1 MNILREELI
10 RRGNNYELV
19 IHLFNREEEFS
30 KELSTEDNQEA
41 VKSDILSYVK
51 RKYPN
56 IKISAV
62 RLMVGGVL
70 LTTLTLGQA
79 GAAFAAPKDIDTSS
93 EYARAAIE
101 RLVSQQ
107 VIVGDEKGNFN
118 PKASMDRDA
127 FTTMLVKAMGLDT
140 VTPDVPT
147 FKDVPK
153 DNWAYPF
160 IETAVA
166 NNLISGVSADSFA
179 PKTRITREQMAVI
192 LVRSLRLSSDD
203 IKGMGDQLTFAD
215 KGDISDY
222 ARDAVGFAVANGLFR
237 GDESNRFLGKNTA
250 TREQVA
256 VVIDKFLTNKDALQQ
271 AADAIKN
278 TTFTASVTPD
288 NLTTIR
294 LDFNKAI
301 TALVPG
307 DVKIA
312 NANGGTIAVTNITL
326 STDGRSA
333 VLTTDK
339 MTAGVPYTVSIDRET
354 LKGQSTVTP
363 TVVVRDLAVE
373 SITAID
379 AKNILIQFNNKV
391 EAGTGVNGAENM
403 TNYTIT
409 PDNSIVGTKL
419 GDDKSSVILTLN
431 TAMTNDTA
439 YTVKVSKNIMDV
451 DGKPLSTTTDYTSYL
466 FFSDHTLPTIRN
478 ISTTEVGAIKVAF
491 SENMS
496 AKPDTV
502 ILNGQTINP
511 DNISFV
517 PGSDSV
523 TIAKAGLPTN
533 IEVGKSY
540 PIYISG
546 AKDLV
551 GNTMNLFQ
559 DTLRYSITTEAPEVD
574 DINAVGENTLEIIFT
589 EAISGAN
596 TTGGDNSAVLGL
608 SITKNNVALPNFTT
622 TTTDGK
628 IFRVQ
633 LPTEANVL
641 FDGTKNE
648 TSVSLQVTVENYKDL
663 ANNIGEKYSDRVT
676 VKKDTQAPT
685 LTKAD
690 YNFTDGEFVFTFNE
704 SLAALG
710 NTGTLASGITLIN
723 NNTGVKTEITDVNI
737 KPIGA
742 GDTRLVIRNSGAEGL
757 GLAPGAYTFSF
768 AKGLLKDQALN
779 GGNATTAFGA
789 TISVPTSAA
798 DAIKPVVASI
808 ASTTKD
814 QITVTFS
821 EAVKGGAV
829 SGSATDPDNFRL
841 NGAALPSDTVITL
854 NTGQNIATIAM
865 PAGSIDKTETRML
878 TIVDVEDLAGNKI
891 VTIDRP
897 VNLTDSTKPI
907 LQSAAYDAAAGAIV
921 LSFSE
926 TIHGS
931 NATTPAAGDFIV
943 KVNGTTI
950 TDITLTPDTKHH
962 QVRLTSQS
970 ANFNTGNIIITT
982 AATAAG
988 ADAAG
993 NTLAPGVAVTM
1004 TR

>member
-1 MNILREELI
+1 MNILREELV

-101 RLVSQQ
+101 RLVSQK

-127 FTTMLVKAMGLDT
+127 FTTMLVKAMDLDI

-294 LDFNKAI
+294 LDFNKVI

-307 DVKIA
+307 DVTIA
-312 NANGGTIAVTNITL
+312 NADGGTIAVTNIAL
-326 STDGRSA
+326 SADGRSA

-379 AKNILIQFNNKV
+379 AKNILIQFNNKL
-391 EAGTGVNGAENM
+391 EAGTGANGAENM

-419 GDDKSSVILTLN
+419 GDDKSSIILTLN

-502 ILNGQTINP
+502 ILNGQTINS

-517 PGSDSV
+517 PGSDSI

-533 IEVGKSY
+533 IEIGKSY

-608 SITKNNVALPNFTT
+608 SITKNNAPLPNFTT

-628 IFRVQ
+628 IFRVN
-633 LPTEANVL
+633 LPTEPNIL

-710 NTGTLASGITLIN
+710 NTSTLASGITLIN

-737 KPIGA
+737 KPIAA

-829 SGSATDPDNFRL
+829 SGSATDPDNYRL

-854 NTGQNIATIAM
+854 NAGQNIATIAM

-907 LQSAAYDAAAGAIV
+907 LQSATYDATAGAIV

-926 TIHGS
+926 TIHGT

-970 ANFNTGNIIITT
+970 ANFNTGTITITT